1 MSKIRILSD
10 IVSNK
15 IAAGEVVERP
25 ASVVKELVEN
35 SLDAG
40 STKIVVEIEKGGR
53 RLVRVSD
60 NGCGMNRDDSLLS
73 LERYATSKIFSD
85 ADLFSI
91 KSLGFR
97 GEALPSIAAVSR
109 FTLVT
114 REAGATS
121 GTEIQVAGG
130 KVLKVTETGAPPG
143 TMITVENLFYNT
155 PARRKFMKT
164 VTTEMGHIADIANS
178 IALGRSD
185 VHYKLIHNGKSLKSW
200 PPASDRFD
208 RVADVLGNDLRGDL
222 YPLSKKSEMV
232 HVEGWISSPRVF
244 RSTSRAV
251 FIFVNG
257 RFVRDR
263 VVQHALYA
271 GYQQRLVKGRYPMAA
286 LFVNLPS
293 DQLDVNVHPTKHE
306 VRFSKQK
313 RVHDLVQCAVAETLD
328 REDRP
333 HWGGEGFFDRH
344 LNFT

>member
-40 STKIVVEIEKGGR
+40 STKIVVEVEKGGR
-53 RLVRVSD
+53 RLIRVSD

-114 REAGATS
+114 REAGAAS

-130 KVLKVTETGAPPG
+130 KIQKVMETGAPPG

-178 IALGRSD
+178 IALSRSD
-185 VHYKLIHNGKSLKSW
+185 VHYKLVHNGKSLKSW
-200 PPASDRFD
+200 PPSSERFD
-208 RVADVLGNDLRGDL
+208 RVADVLGKDIRNDLYAVSRE
-222 YPLSKKSEMV
+222 SEMV
-232 HVEGWISSPRVF
+232 SVDGWISSPRVF
-244 RSTSRAV
+244 
-251 FIFVNG
+251 
-257 RFVRDR
+257 
-263 VVQHALYA
+263 
-271 GYQQRLVKGRYPMAA
+271 P
-286 LFVNLPS
+286 PC
-293 DQLDVNVHPTKHE
+293 
-306 VRFSKQK
+306 
-313 RVHDLVQCAVAETLD
+313 LVQA
-328 REDRP
+328 
-333 HWGGEGFFDRH
+333 GS
-344 LNFT
+344 

>member
-40 STKIVVEIEKGGR
+40 STKIVVELEKGGR
-53 RLVRVSD
+53 RLIRVSD

-143 TMITVENLFYNT
+143 TMVTVENLFYNT

-185 VHYKLIHNGKSLKSW
+185 VHYKLVHNGKSLKSW

-208 RVADVLGNDLRGDL
+208 RVADVLGNDIRNDL
-222 YPLSKKSEMV
+222 YAIIL
-232 HVEGWISSPRVF
+232 I
-244 RSTSRAV
+244 
-251 FIFVNG
+251 
-257 RFVRDR
+257 
-263 VVQHALYA
+263 
-271 GYQQRLVKGRYPMAA
+271 
-286 LFVNLPS
+286 
-293 DQLDVNVHPTKHE
+293 
-306 VRFSKQK
+306 
-313 RVHDLVQCAVAETLD
+313 
-328 REDRP
+328 
-333 HWGGEGFFDRH
+333 
-344 LNFT
+344 